1 MEDYFNYLLE
11 RNKFS
16 FYYRKWLL
24 YPQYSSLQLCREQ
37 ADVVLQMYED
47 GYTPEETVKHII
59 SGMGDVETVKSET
72 RMAASFW

>member
-1 MEDYFNYLLE
+1 MNQNE
-11 RNKFS
+11 FS
-16 FYYRKWLL
+16 LKVQVGLGRDLKL
-24 YPQYSSLQLCREQ
+24 PQYSSLQLCREQ